1 MNAYKFALSPSL
13 RRAEQL
19 DPEASPARKAILVLG
34 MHRSGTSALTRVL
47 GFCGAALPRRN
58 LGDSHE
64 SNPLGHWEP
73 QRIVDAH
80 DRFLEEAGTAWDAVT
95 GFPDAMF
102 TTELAETCRQQLID
116 IVASEYGNSR
126 LFVLKDP
133 RTSRLLPLWRPVLDR
148 IHAAPHAIIVVRNPL
163 EVASSLQRRDG
174 WDEYRALVVWLRY
187 LLSAERETRDM
198 PRCFV
203 KYDDLMENWRA
214 VVRNISAH
222 LDLPLTIGNA
232 DIDRQVDRF
241 VRQDLKHH
249 QRPTAELLYRG
260 DIADCVKQAYSC
272 FSSAAETG
280 TVDYAALNAIAEALD
295 GAERVFKRMRS
306 IGAKASLRTISVGA
320 TPPERRDALLAL
332 VLAEFGRATDVAERS
347 ERVLKQVLSSRS
359 WRFTRMFR
367 AFGRAVERLIH
378 PPVRLSGR
386 S

>member
-1 MNAYKFALSPSL
+1 
-13 RRAEQL
+13 
-19 DPEASPARKAILVLG
+19 
-34 MHRSGTSALTRVL
+34 
-47 GFCGAALPRRN
+47 
-58 LGDSHE
+58 
-64 SNPLGHWEP
+64 
-73 QRIVDAH
+73 
-80 DRFLEEAGTAWDAVT
+80 
-95 GFPDAMF
+95 
-102 TTELAETCRQQLID
+102 
-116 IVASEYGNSR
+116 
-126 LFVLKDP
+126 
-133 RTSRLLPLWRPVLDR
+133 
-148 IHAAPHAIIVVRNPL
+148 
-163 EVASSLQRRDG
+163 
-174 WDEYRALVVWLRY
+174 
-187 LLSAERETRDM
+187 M